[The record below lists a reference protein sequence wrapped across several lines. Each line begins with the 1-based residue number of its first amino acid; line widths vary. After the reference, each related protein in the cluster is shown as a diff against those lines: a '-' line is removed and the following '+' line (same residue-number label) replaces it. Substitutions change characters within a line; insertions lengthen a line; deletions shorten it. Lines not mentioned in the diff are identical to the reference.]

1 MLNLIKS
8 QFKIVLFFATTLLLV
23 NCSSA
28 DKFNKKIAQPI
39 SVAELQKDIDYV
51 QRKLDK
57 FYPSIDLYIPKQN
70 LDAKFD
76 SLRNAIKQPMTSKE
90 FYFAISPIIAS
101 VRQGHMTMSQVPYKL
116 SKKEAKRIKKA
127 GDGPLSQFS
136 FEWLDNKLYII
147 KNKSKNDKIKIG
159 TEVVSI
165 NKITPQELHSKYR
178 KTYTSDGFN
187 TTFLP
192 KIFSKRFAT
201 YMTYELGVNDSLN
214 FFFKEKDSLFSQ
226 VISRKKPDEKI
237 KAKVIDSAKVVAK
250 PIVDKAKLKA
260 EKRFKKIYG
269 YDTKEKEYT
278 KEFKILPAASS
289 VAVLKIRN
297 FSKGHYHEI
306 YEEVFDSIKK
316 AEIKTLII
324 DLRDNP
330 GGRMAEIQ
338 NLYSYLTN
346 EKHKLTKPSVVT
358 SRTSLWRTGIVKK
371 LPIYTYPL
379 VAVGYPFYMGIT
391 YFKAQKVADRVFTY
405 KTKLRKPDKNNFSGK
420 VYVLINGMSF
430 SASCV
435 LSAAL
440 QQNPKVTFVGE
451 ETGGALK
458 GTVAGFMPIVKL
470 PNSKLSLRLGLI
482 DIQSVNQSGQDG
494 RGIFPNVEIKPTI
507 QDKVEKKDPE
517 MEWVMKQLG
526 VKSL

>member
-1 MLNLIKS
+1 MLNFIKS
-8 QFKIVLFFATTLLLV
+8 PFKIIFIFAMTLLLM

-28 DKFNKKIAQPI
+28 DKFNQKMAQPI
-39 SVAELQKDIDYV
+39 PVANLQKDIDYV
-51 QRKLDK
+51 QHKLNRY
-57 FYPSIDLYIPKQN
+57 YPSIDLYIPKQQ

-76 SLRNAIKQPMTSKE
+76 SLRNAVKQPMTSKE

-127 GDGPLSQFS
+127 GDGPLSQFAY
-136 FEWLDNKLYII
+136 EWLDNKLYVI
-147 KNKSKNDKIKIG
+147 KNKSKNDKIKVG

-192 KIFSKRFAT
+192 KVFSKRYAT
-201 YMTYELGVNDSLN
+201 YMTYEIGVNDSLT
-214 FFFKEKDSLFSQ
+214 FIFKERDSLFSQ
-226 VISRKKPDEKI
+226 IISRKKPAE
-237 KAKVIDSAKVVAK
+237 KAKKKVADSVKVAAK
-250 PIVDKAKLKA
+250 PLVDKAKLKTD
-260 EKRFKKIYG
+260 KRFKKIYG
-269 YDTKEKEYT
+269 YDEKEKEYT
-278 KEFKILPAASS
+278 KEFKILPADSS

-297 FSKGHYHEI
+297 FSKGYYHEI
-306 YEEVFDSIKK
+306 YEEVFDSMKK
-316 AEIKTLII
+316 AEIKTLIV

-346 EKHKLTKPSVVT
+346 EKYQLTKPSIVT
-358 SRTSLWRTGIVKK
+358 SRTSLWRPGVVNKFPK
-371 LPIYTYPL
+371 YTYPL
-379 VAVGYPFYMGIT
+379 VAIGYPIYMGIT
-391 YFKAQKVADRVFTY
+391 YFKAKKVSDGVFIY
-405 KTKLRKPDKNNFSGK
+405 NSKPKKPNKNNFSGK
-420 VYVLINGMSF
+420 TYVLINGMSF

-435 LSAAL
+435 LSSAL
-440 QQNPKVTFVGE
+440 QLNPNVTFVGE

-458 GTVAGFMPIVKL
+458 GTVAGFMPVVKL

-482 DIQSVNQSGQDG
+482 DVQSVNQSGPDG
-494 RGIFPNVEIKPTI
+494 RGIFPNVEIKQTI

>member
-8 QFKIVLFFATTLLLV
+8 PFKIVLFFATTLLLV

-28 DKFNKKIAQPI
+28 DKFNQKMAQPI
-39 SVAELQKDIDYV
+39 PVAKLQKDIDYV
-51 QRKLDK
+51 QHKLDRY
-57 FYPSIDLYIPKQN
+57 YPSIDLYIPKKL

-76 SLRNAIKQPMTSKE
+76 SLRNAVKQPMTSKE

-127 GDGPLSQFS
+127 GDGPLSQFAY
-136 FEWLDNKLYII
+136 EWFDNKLYVI
-147 KNKSKNDKIKIG
+147 KNKSKNDKIKVG
-159 TEVVSI
+159 TEIVSI

-192 KIFSKRFAT
+192 KIFSKRYITF
-201 YMTYELGVNDSLN
+201 MTNEIGINDSLT
-214 FFFKEKDSLFSQ
+214 FVFKEKDSLFSQ
-226 VISRKKPDEKI
+226 VISRKKPEQKN
-237 KAKVIDSAKVVAK
+237 KTKVADSVKVDAK

-269 YDTKEKEYT
+269 YDKKEKEYT
-278 KEFKILPAASS
+278 KEFKILPEDNS

-297 FSKGHYHEI
+297 FSKGEYYEI
-306 YEEVFDSIKK
+306 YEDVFDSIKK

-346 EKHKLTKPSVVT
+346 EKHQLTKPSTVT
-358 SRTSLWRTGIVKK
+358 SRTSLWRPGVVNKFPK
-371 LPIYTYPL
+371 YTYPL
-379 VAVGYPFYMGIT
+379 VAIGYPIYMGIT
-391 YFKAQKVADRVFTY
+391 YFKAKKVSDGVFTY
-405 KTKLRKPDKNNFSGK
+405 KSKFKKPNKNNFSGK
-420 VYVLINGMSF
+420 TYVLINGMSF

-440 QQNPKVTFVGE
+440 QQNPNVTFVGE

-458 GTVAGFMPIVKL
+458 GTVAGFMPVVKL

-482 DIQSVNQSGQDG
+482 DIQSVNQSGPDG
-494 RGIFPNVEIKPTI
+494 RGIFPNVEIKQTI

-517 MEWVMKQLG
+517 MEWIMKDIKK
-526 VKSL
+526 VF